1 MNLQT
6 FMQLVA
12 ELDALDPPEARQFL
26 LDVVLRPAGLVPGQ
40 YNVDVFAETARG
52 YLERLRDANI
62 PGADID
68 DAETTLD
75 SFMDEQPAAP
85 ATGGVS

>member
-1 MNLQT
+1 MDLQT
-6 FMQLVA
+6 FMRLV
-12 ELDALDPPEARQFL
+12 EDLDALDPPEARQFL
-26 LDVVLRPAGLVPGQ
+26 LDLILRPAGLIPGQ

-52 YLERLRDANI
+52 YLERLREANV

-68 DAETTLD
+68 DAEATLD

>member
-1 MNLQT
+1 MDLQT
-6 FMQLVA
+6 FMQLA
-12 ELDALDPPEARQFL
+12 EELDALDPPEARQFL
-26 LDVVLRPAGLVPGQ
+26 LDLVLRPAGLVLGQ

-52 YLERLRDANI
+52 YLERLRDVDI

-68 DAETTLD
+68 DAEATLD
-75 SFMDEQPAAP
+75 SFMEEQPAAP